1 MQKLDAKPT
10 GMNEPSNSSNRTWT
24 GKFADAFRGVRLAV
38 QESSFKVHMLMAA
51 AVIICG
57 IIFRV
62 ERIEWCILLVCIGM
76 VMAAEVFNSAI
87 ESLSKAVDRNH
98 NPDIGRALD
107 QASGAVLICSLAAAA
122 AGATIF
128 IYRLV
133 VLLGR

>member
-1 MQKLDAKPT
+1 M
-10 GMNEPSNSSNRTWT
+10 R
-24 GKFADAFRGVRLAV
+24 
-38 QESSFKVHMLMAA
+38 ESSFKVHLLMAA

-57 IIFRV
+57 VVFKV
-62 ERIEWCILLVCIGM
+62 DRIEWCILLVCIGI
-76 VMAAEVFNSAI
+76 VMAAEAFNSAI

-128 IYRLV
+128 IYRLI
-133 VLLGR
+133 LMLGG

>member
-1 MQKLDAKPT
+1 
-10 GMNEPSNSSNRTWT
+10 MNEPSNSPSRTWNR
-24 GKFADAFRGVRLAV
+24 KFADAFRGVGLAMR
-38 QESSFKVHMLMAA
+38 ESSFKVHLLMAA

-57 IIFRV
+57 VVFKV
-62 ERIEWCILLVCIGM
+62 DRIEWCILLVCIGI
-76 VMAAEVFNSAI
+76 VMAAEAFNSAI

-128 IYRLV
+128 IYRLI
-133 VLLGR
+133 LMLGG